1 MPMVKVDGVEIEV
14 PQGATV
20 LQACELAG
28 KEIPRFCYHERL
40 AIAGNCRMC
49 LVEVKPGPPKPQA
62 SCALPTADNQEIFTN
77 TPGVRKAREGVME
90 FLLIN
95 HPLDCPICDQGGEC
109 DLQDQ
114 AMAYGRGHNRYDEN
128 KRAVPEKYMGPVVK
142 TFMTRCIHCTR
153 CVRFM
158 EQVAGVEDIGAI
170 GRGEEM
176 EITSYLEGAL
186 ASELSG
192 NVVDLCPV
200 GALVSKP
207 YSFEARPWEL
217 RKIPAIDVMDAVGT
231 NIRLDARQREVM
243 RALPRLNEE
252 VNEEWASD
260 KTRHAVDGLLR
271 NRLDRPW
278 IRTDGKLRAAS
289 WDEAFAAIAAVAK
302 KAKGSVAAVAGDLVD
317 VETMY
322 AARAVVAS
330 LGSDWLEGR
339 QTGLAYD
346 VSSLAAVNFNSTIAG
361 IESADAILLVGTNPR
376 WEASLVNTRIRKAVR
391 GGARV
396 FAIGPE
402 VDLTYR
408 VEWLGDDLSL
418 LADLPKAAA
427 EAFGAAQR
435 PAMIVGGA
443 ALKVPGGQA
452 AALALAA
459 TLNLVRP
466 STGSGQGG
474 WNGFNVLHTT
484 AARTG
489 GLILGYAQ
497 PGGMAALA
505 EKAPKLLFLL
515 GADEADFAPFADS
528 FKVYVGH
535 HGDKGAHAA
544 DIILPGAAYT
554 EKHGIHVNLEGR
566 VQFSEKAV
574 DPPGDARAD
583 WSIFRALS
591 DALDRPLP
599 FDSHA
604 ELRGRLFADHPELA
618 RPGLIAFP
626 WAPPRLDAVK
636 IARGT
641 ALAYP
646 IRDFYLTNPIA
657 RSSPTLQRCSAEI
670 LHGESFAE
678 AAE

>member
-1 MPMVKVDGVEIEV
+1 MPKVTVDGVEIEV

-28 KEIPRFCYHERL
+28 VEIPRFCYHERL

-62 SCALPTADNQEIFTN
+62 SCALPASDGQEIFTT

-114 AMAYGRGHNRYDEN
+114 SIAYGRGHNRYGEN
-128 KRAVPEKYMGPVVK
+128 KRAVTEKYMGPVVK
-142 TFMTRCIHCTR
+142 TIMTRCIHCTR

-158 EQVAGVEDIGAI
+158 EQVAGVEEIGTV
-170 GRGEEM
+170 GRGENM
-176 EITSYLEGAL
+176 EITSYLEHAL
-186 ASELSG
+186 SSELSG

-217 RKIPAIDVMDAVGT
+217 RKVPAIDVMDAVGT

-243 RALPRLNEE
+243 RALPRLNED

-278 IRTDGKLRAAS
+278 LREGGKLRPAA
-289 WDEAFAAIAAVAK
+289 WDEAFAAIAKVAR
-302 KAKGSVAAVAGDLVD
+302 KAGGSVAAVAGDLVD

-322 AARAVVAS
+322 AAKALLAAM
-330 LGSDWLEGR
+330 GSDLIEGR

-346 VSSLAAVNFNSTIAG
+346 ATSIAAVNFNTTIAG
-361 IESADAILLVGTNPR
+361 IETADAVLLVGTNPR
-376 WEASLVNTRIRKAVR
+376 WEASLVNTRIRKAVKA
-391 GGARV
+391 GAKV

-402 VDLTYR
+402 VDLTYPAT
-408 VEWLGDDLSL
+408 WLGDDLSL
-418 LADLPKAAA
+418 IANLPEAAA
-427 EAFGAAQR
+427 EALTGAQR
-435 PAMIVGGA
+435 PAVIVGGA

-452 AALALAA
+452 AALALASA
-459 TLNLVRP
+459 FNLVRD
-466 STGSGQGG
+466 G
-474 WNGFNVLHTT
+474 WNGFNVLHTA

-489 GLILGYAQ
+489 GLMLGFAQ

-505 EKAPKLLFLL
+505 DKAPKLLFLL
-515 GADEADFAPFADS
+515 GADEADLAPFAGA

-535 HGDKGAHAA
+535 HGDKGAAAA
-544 DIILPGAAYT
+544 DIVLPGAAYS

-566 VQFSEKAV
+566 VQYSEKAV

-583 WSIFRALS
+583 WSILRALS
-591 DALDRPLP
+591 DAIGRPLP

-604 ELRGRLFADHPELA
+604 ELRARLFADHCEFA
-618 RPGLIAFP
+618 RPGLVTFP
-626 WAPPRLDAVK
+626 WAPPALEAVT
-636 IARGT
+636 IPAGT

-646 IRDFYLTNPIA
+646 IKDFYLTNPIA
-657 RSSPTLQRCSAEI
+657 RSSPTLQRCSAEL
-670 LHGESFAE
+670 LHGETWSE

>member
-1 MPMVKVDGVEIEV
+1 
-14 PQGATV
+14 
-20 LQACELAG
+20 
-28 KEIPRFCYHERL
+28 
-40 AIAGNCRMC
+40 
-49 LVEVKPGPPKPQA
+49 
-62 SCALPTADNQEIFTN
+62 
-77 TPGVRKAREGVME
+77 
-90 FLLIN
+90 
-95 HPLDCPICDQGGEC
+95 
-109 DLQDQ
+109 
-114 AMAYGRGHNRYDEN
+114 
-128 KRAVPEKYMGPVVK
+128 MGPVVR

-153 CVRFM
+153 CIRFM

-170 GRGEEM
+170 NRGEDM
-176 EITSYLEGAL
+176 EITSYLEQAL

-243 RALPRLNEE
+243 RALPRLNED

-278 IRTDGKLRAAS
+278 LRDGGRLRAAG
-289 WDEAFAAIAAVAK
+289 WEEAFARIAAVAK
-302 KAKGSVAAVAGDLVD
+302 KAKSSVAAIAGDLVD

-322 AARAVVAS
+322 AARALVAS
-330 LGSDWLEGR
+330 LGSDLLEGR

-346 VSSLAAVNFNSTIAG
+346 ASNLAAVNFNTTIAG
-361 IESADAILLVGTNPR
+361 IERADSVLLVGTNPR

-391 GGARV
+391 AGAKV

-402 VDLTYR
+402 VDLTYP
-408 VEWLGDDLSL
+408 VEWLGNDLSL
-418 LADLPKAAA
+418 LSSLPDALGEA
-427 EAFGAAQR
+427 ER
-435 PAMIVGGA
+435 PAAIVGGA
-443 ALKVPGGQA
+443 ALKVPGAQA
-452 AALALAA
+452 ATLALVES
-459 TLNLVRP
+459 LNLVRD
-466 STGSGQGG
+466 G
-474 WNGFNVLHTT
+474 WNGYNVLHTA
-484 AARTG
+484 AARMG
-489 GLILGYAQ
+489 GLMLGFAH
-497 PGGMAALA
+497 PGGIAALA
-505 EKAPKLLFLL
+505 AKAPKLLFLL
-515 GADEADFAPFADS
+515 GADELDLAPFAGS

-535 HGDKGAHAA
+535 HGDKGAQEA
-544 DIILPGAAYT
+544 DLILPGAAYS

-566 VQFSEKAV
+566 VQYSEKAV

-591 DALDRPLP
+591 EVLGRPLP

-604 ELRGRLFADHPELA
+604 ELRGRLFADHPEFA
-618 RPGLIAFP
+618 RPGPIAFP
-626 WAPPRLDAVK
+626 WAPPKLEAVEIPK
-636 IARGT
+636 GT

-646 IRDFYLTNPIA
+646 IQDFYLTNPIA
-657 RSSPTLQRCSAEI
+657 RSSPTLQRCSAEL
-670 LHGESFAE
+670 LHGQTFAE